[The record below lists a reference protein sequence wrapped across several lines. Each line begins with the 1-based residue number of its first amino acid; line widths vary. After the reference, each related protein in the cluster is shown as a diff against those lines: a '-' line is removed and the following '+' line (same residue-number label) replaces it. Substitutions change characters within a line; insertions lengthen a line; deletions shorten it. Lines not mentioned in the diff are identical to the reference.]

1 MVLIKINL
9 LKVVAYLLMETVSR
23 AKVLAVEA
31 TVVEVMVVDEG
42 RNSTVALAQCTCMS
56 KE

>member
-1 MVLIKINL
+1 MLIKIDL
-9 LKVVAYLLMETVSR
+9 VKIVAYLLMETVSR

-42 RNSTVALAQCTCMS
+42 RNPTVALAQCTCMS
-56 KE
+56 EE